1 MAAEQVVETV
11 AGSLEGAATGLEE
24 AAEVTRQLDLGR
36 IGFGLGGL
44 AVGLAFGFYVGYKFN
59 RATIRAEVLK
69 EAEAEIDQIRL
80 FYHEKYE
87 SAAPKPPLDV
97 VEARAQQLKA
107 EEELRQTKPPVPVQ
121 YPKTEAEKQRAR
133 EIEELRKDPLEG
145 WNYDQEIAKRNRNH
159 PYIIHQN
166 EYFEKFPEYQHL
178 EWTYYAGDD
187 ILCDERDE
195 IVVRPELVVGEEN
208 LKRFGHGASDVNTVY
223 IRNDR
228 LELEWEITRS
238 FKSHAEEVLGLDP
251 DEVEDGT

>member
-11 AGSLEGAATGLEE
+11 AGGLEE

-69 EAEAEIDQIRL
+69 QAEEEIDQIRL

-87 SAAPKPPLDV
+87 SAAPKPPLEDV
-97 VEARAQQLKA
+97 VEARARQLR
-107 EEELRQTKPPVPVQ
+107 EEEQQRPTVPPVPVVYAPPVQ
-121 YPKTEAEKQRAR
+121 YPQKR
-133 EIEELRKDPLEG
+133 EEPKDPLED
-145 WNYDQEIAKRNRNH
+145 WDYNKEISKRDRNH

-166 EYFEKFPEYQHL
+166 EYYESFPEYQHL
-178 EWTYYAGDD
+178 EWTYYAGDN

-208 LKRFGHGASDVNTVY
+208 LKRFGHGSSDPNVVH

-228 LELEWEITRS
+228 LEIEWEITRS

-251 DEVEDGT
+251 DETENGT

>member
-44 AVGLAFGFYVGYKFN
+44 AVGLAFGFYVGYRFN
-59 RATIRAEVLK
+59 RAVIRAEVLK

-87 SAAPKPPLDV
+87 SAAPKPPLEEV
-97 VEARAQQLKA
+97 VEARAQQIR
-107 EEELRQTKPPVPVQ
+107 EEEQRPTSPPVPVQ
-121 YPKTEAEKQRAR
+121 YPKPRVEGRAQEIAES
-133 EIEELRKDPLEG
+133 RKDPLED
-145 WNYDQEIAKRNRNH
+145 WDYNKEISTRDRNH

-208 LKRFGHGASDVNTVY
+208 LKRFGHGADDVNTIY

-251 DEVEDGT
+251 DEVEDEP